1 MVNFLQYILAGL
13 ASFQNT
19 GISPSFFS
27 LVHLLETLWKK
38 RNERLD
44 LFTKEMWER
53 KGRVREWTEIE
64 AKEAVLWLDILK
76 FPLLVSTTKLVFVR
90 SLSLFSFFQLQRF
103 SSRDG
108 TLVGYTFSK
117 RYKKVSPHR
126 KSHNLLYNLLKEK
139 NKPPQEMVNKRGVP
153 FGPTW
158 LTRTLA
164 VKPPI
169 FAGENEWAKIPKI

>member
-27 LVHLLETLWKK
+27 LGHLFEKLWKK

-53 KGRVREWTEIE
+53 KGRVKEWTEIE

-103 SSRDG
+103 SSFF
-108 TLVGYTFSK
+108 LFA
-117 RYKKVSPHR
+117 
-126 KSHNLLYNLLKEK
+126 LLEALEGDDEANDTTT
-139 NKPPQEMVNKRGVP
+139 R
-153 FGPTW
+153 
-158 LTRTLA
+158 LTRLTTSKPKGIYVTTLRTLNLTW
-164 VKPPI
+164 VP
-169 FAGENEWAKIPKI
+169 ECC

>member
-27 LVHLLETLWKK
+27 LGHLFEKLWKK

-90 SLSLFSFFQLQRF
+90 SLSLFSFFFSFSASALFFSLLCWRRWRATTRPTTRRHDWRDWRLQ
-103 SSRDG
+103 SRKG
-108 TLVGYTFSK
+108 YVTTL
-117 RYKKVSPHR
+117 
-126 KSHNLLYNLLKEK
+126 
-139 NKPPQEMVNKRGVP
+139 
-153 FGPTW
+153 
-158 LTRTLA
+158 RTLNLTW
-164 VKPPI
+164 VP
-169 FAGENEWAKIPKI
+169 ECC